1 MMALAAGQ
9 RFAIRWAKNVIR
21 NKEYTRN
28 RYPAE
33 KYRYPGRNNIIGMDK
48 NLFLNKS
55 DRRPP
60 PSPKKFPNVDDFTM
74 LLVITSIGSL
84 IYAR

>member
-1 MMALAAGQ
+1 MALSAGQ
-9 RFAIRWAKNVIR
+9 RFAMRWARNVIK
-21 NKEYTRN
+21 NKETVRN

-33 KYRYPGRNNIIGMDK
+33 KYIYPGRNNIHGVDK
-48 NLFLNKS
+48 NLFLSKHEKTPS
-55 DRRPP
+55 

>member
-1 MMALAAGQ
+1 MALATGQ
-9 RFAIRWAKNVIR
+9 RFAIKWARNVIR

-28 RYPAE
+28 IYPAE
-33 KYRYPGRNNIIGMDK
+33 KYRYPGRNNIMGLNK

-55 DRRPP
+55 DKTPP

-74 LLVITSIGSL
+74 LIVITSIGSL
-84 IYAR
+84 MYTR